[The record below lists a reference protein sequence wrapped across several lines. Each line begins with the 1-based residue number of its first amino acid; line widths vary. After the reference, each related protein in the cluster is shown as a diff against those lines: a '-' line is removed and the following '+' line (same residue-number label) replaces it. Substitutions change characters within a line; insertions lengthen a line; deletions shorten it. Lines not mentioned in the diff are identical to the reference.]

1 MNRGARMGVI
11 GWGALPGTSF
21 CDWRVSV
28 GESDFDAEI
37 NEPGSSATC
46 HAEERQYFPK
56 DTCKGTHHIG
66 HCGGILEHCI
76 VPVLPAHQARGRYIK
91 VDHFPIGAGCRLYG
105 AHGVG

>member
-37 NEPGSSATC
+37 NEPGSST
-46 HAEERQYFPK
+46 
-56 DTCKGTHHIG
+56 
-66 HCGGILEHCI
+66 
-76 VPVLPAHQARGRYIK
+76 
-91 VDHFPIGAGCRLYG
+91 
-105 AHGVG
+105 